1 MQDTLDC
8 MRILFLIA
16 LSAAAAA
23 QTAAAQTPEKQ
34 VVEAVQKV
42 FDAMAAK
49 DAVALEAAFMPGGV
63 LAAVRE
69 DGRLVITPA
78 GGWQTSIVKAEGAL
92 LERMWSPKVFIDG
105 NLATLWAPYDFH
117 RAGKFSHCGVDQV
130 TLVRQQGQWKIVS
143 LAYTMKRTGC
153 EASPL
158 GAVRN

>member
-1 MQDTLDC
+1 

-69 DGRLVITPA
+69 DGRV
-78 GGWQTSIVKAEGAL
+78 
-92 LERMWSPKVFIDG
+92 
-105 NLATLWAPYDFH
+105 
-117 RAGKFSHCGVDQV
+117 
-130 TLVRQQGQWKIVS
+130 
-143 LAYTMKRTGC
+143 
-153 EASPL
+153 
-158 GAVRN
+158 